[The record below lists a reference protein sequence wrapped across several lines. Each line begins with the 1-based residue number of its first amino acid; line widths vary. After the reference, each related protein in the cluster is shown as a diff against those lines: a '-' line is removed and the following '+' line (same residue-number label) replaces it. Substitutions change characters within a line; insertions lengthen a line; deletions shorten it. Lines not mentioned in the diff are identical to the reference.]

1 MKHIFLVLVVF
12 TAHMFAVDATIE
24 VIKKVEDLP
33 TIELQ
38 GANVEQS
45 LALIDK
51 KFAPLLLS
59 DINVLAHFRVNNEV
73 KKIGYDSIFNTTRND
88 YTLRYR
94 LRSDNT
100 GRLNCDFKLLNVTGE
115 RVFEKSYHLKNN
127 AHYVFLAHAVAS
139 DINDFLGMAS
149 VEWMKKYVIL
159 ARYKGAKKSEIVVA
173 DYTLTYQ
180 QTVVKGGLDIFPKW
194 ASASQSAFYY
204 THYTDRG
211 PEIYKFDMATGR
223 KSKILESDGMA
234 ICSDVSADGRKMLL
248 TLAPNG
254 QPDVYMYDVVNRTK
268 ERITSYTGI
277 DVNANFIDGDKRI
290 TFVSDRLGYPN
301 VFAKTLGKRG
311 VEQLVYYGKSNNSC
325 SAYKNYIVYT
335 SRESGHEFEYNT
347 FNLHLIST
355 KSDFIRRLT
364 SSGVN
369 QFPKFSFDG
378 ESVIFIK
385 TYRNES
391 SVGVIRLKY
400 NRSFLFPLKGGKIQS
415 LDW

>member
-1 MKHIFLVLVVF
+1 MKRLILLLSLFLSQL
-12 TAHMFAVDATIE
+12 FAVDATLE

-33 TIELQ
+33 TMQIQ
-38 GANVEQS
+38 GSSADKS
-45 LALIDK
+45 LENIDR

-59 DINVLAHFRVNNEV
+59 DINVLAHFRLDETI
-73 KKIGYDSIFNTTRND
+73 KKVQYNSMFNTTRND

-94 LRSDNT
+94 LRNDSS
-100 GRLNCDFKLLNVTGE
+100 GRLNCDFKLLNGAGQNIL
-115 RVFEKSYHLKNN
+115 EKSYHLKDN
-127 AHYVFLAHAVAS
+127 AHYVFLAHALAS

-149 VEWMKKYVIL
+149 VEWMKKYVVF
-159 ARYKGAKKSEIVVA
+159 ARYKGSKKSEIVVA

-180 QTVVKGGLDIFPKW
+180 QTVVSGGLDIFPKW
-194 ASASQSAFYY
+194 ASANQNSFYY
-204 THYTDRG
+204 THYTNKG
-211 PEIYKFDMATGR
+211 PQIYKFDMTTGSR
-223 KSKILESDGMA
+223 TKILESDGMA
-234 ICSDVSADGRKMLL
+234 ICSDVSADGSKMLL

-254 QPDVYMYDVVNRTK
+254 QPDVYLYDVRTKTK
-268 ERITSYTGI
+268 ERLTTYAGI
-277 DVNANFIDGDKRI
+277 DVNANFIEGGKRI

-301 VFAKTLGKRG
+301 VFAKTIGKRG

-325 SAYKNYIVYT
+325 TSYKNYIVYT
-335 SRESGHEFEYNT
+335 SRESGHEFEHNT

-355 KSDFIRRLT
+355 QSDFIRRLT
-364 SSGVN
+364 SSGIN

-385 TYRNES
+385 SYRNES

>member
-1 MKHIFLVLVVF
+1 MRHLFIVFLFL
-12 TAHMFAVDATIE
+12 TSQLFAVDATIE

-33 TIELQ
+33 TIAIQ
-38 GANVEQS
+38 GKNEDKS
-45 LALIDK
+45 LESTNK

-73 KKIGYDSIFNTTRND
+73 KSINYDSIFDTTRND

-94 LRSDNT
+94 LRSDYT
-100 GRLNCDFKLLNVTGE
+100 GRLNCDFKLLNSAGDKVY
-115 RVFEKSYHLKNN
+115 EKSYHLKDN

-139 DINDFLGMAS
+139 DINDYLGMAS
-149 VEWMKKYVIL
+149 VEWMKKYVIF

-180 QTVVKGGLDIFPKW
+180 QTVVSGGLDIFPKW
-194 ASASQSAFYY
+194 ASSSQSSFYY
-204 THYTDRG
+204 THYTKRG
-211 PEIYKFDMATGR
+211 PAIYKFDMTTGR

-234 ICSDVSADGRKMLL
+234 ICSDVSEDGRKILL

-254 QPDVYMYDVVNRTK
+254 QPDVYLYDVLNKSK
-268 ERITSYTGI
+268 ERITSYAGI
-277 DVNANFIDGDKRI
+277 DVNANFIDGGKRI

-301 VFAKTLGKRG
+301 VFAKTIGKRG

-325 SAYKNYIVYT
+325 SSYKNYIVYT

-385 TYRNES
+385 SYRNES